1 MVGFGDVLGEVATSS
16 GSNESLSGLE
26 RRARR
31 TSIEK
36 HAIKIPARQADTKM
50 VRVRT
55 FMAVDATRDGAR
67 RRNLRGFAE
76 NPSVFYLMS

>member
-1 MVGFGDVLGEVATSS
+1 MGDALGEVATSS

-36 HAIKIPARQADTKM
+36 HAIKIPARQEDTRM

-55 FMAVDATRDGAR
+55 FMAAGAIKNSAW